1 MMSTANAR
9 CPQPNDAA
17 AIRLAHRRPAAT
29 ALLLVSVLAGCTR
42 PAPPTVP
49 PLPQP
54 LPEGAIT
61 EAPPRVNGNVG
72 SRQAFQPP
80 IVSYG
85 ALERPA
91 APQAAAGA
99 VGGDI
104 SLDFADTDI
113 REVAAQ
119 ILGTI
124 LKLNYTIDPAVHGTA
139 TLRTQQPLARS
150 QLLPTLESLLSQ
162 NGAALV
168 QTGSMYRV
176 VPIAQAAAVAAEAG
190 TAGIVTVPLHFVAAD
205 DLAKL
210 LQPFVG
216 DGGKISAAAG
226 NALLVSGSP
235 ETRDNLI
242 SLIQS
247 FDVNILA
254 GQSYALL
261 PVDNGGV
268 KDFATALQ
276 DAFRGQAGGAL
287 AGQLRVVP
295 MSRVNAVLVIAS
307 NPREIDQVQR
317 VYSLVEGQR
326 RRTIRSWR
334 VYYLQNSPAEDVAYV
349 LQQAFTPNNVTA
361 QPTSQTRRTGA
372 GGSTQGFGGAGGVL
386 GQGGQFGAP
395 GQGGGMG
402 GGMGSSP
409 LGAGTAGSIGSPLAQ
424 VPQAAVQA
432 QSPLLPV
439 AAAPLSGPADSSNGQ
454 AAEDTLRIIPDP
466 QNNALLLFGTGQ
478 ENDTIEAMLRKIDIL
493 PLQVRID
500 AVIAEV
506 QLNDNLQYGTQ
517 FFFQSGGLNG
527 MLNFATNTSAQTVAQ
542 AQLNLNFPGFILG
555 GHGVGGAPFALNA
568 LQQVTTVRV
577 LSSPELLVL
586 DNQPARLQVGDVVP
600 YLSQTSQSTITTGAP
615 VITSIN
621 YQQTG
626 VVLDVT
632 PRVNSGGLVTL
643 DISQEVSDVS
653 TTLTTPGINSP
664 TFFDRSISS
673 RVVVQDG
680 QTVGLAGLISDNTST
695 GNQGIPWLK
704 DVPILGVLA
713 GNQNNTRQRTELLML
728 LTPHVMHDQRD
739 ARALTEDMREQ
750 LVNAAA
756 VPQQLNKLPSSGS
769 ADPNAKLIRQI
780 QQNLEGKP
788 TSSDSRRIEDQGNG
802 AEVQLATTSSEQAAQ
817 EAWNA
822 LIKRYPDLLGGYQPE
837 FSTVEQDGRVAW
849 RVRIGGFDGMGSA
862 TAFCSRL
869 RVRGG
874 ACTAVSF

>member
-1 MMSTANAR
+1 MMSMTQAR
-9 CPQPNDAA
+9 RPPPGRGAWLRRRHSDAA
-17 AIRLAHRRPAAT
+17 RAVLMLAC
-29 ALLLVSVLAGCTR
+29 VLAGCTR
-42 PAPPTVP
+42 PTPLAVT
-49 PLPQP
+49 PLPAP

-61 EAPPRVNGNVG
+61 VAPPRVNGNVG
-72 SRQAFQPP
+72 SPQALQPP
-80 IVSYG
+80 ILSFG
-85 ALERPA
+85 TADLQAGQR
-91 APQAAAGA
+91 AAAGTA
-99 VGGDI
+99 GGDV

-113 REVAAQ
+113 REVVAQ

-168 QTGSMYRV
+168 RAGALYRV
-176 VPIAQAAAVAAEAG
+176 VPIAQAVAVAAEAG
-190 TAGIVTVPLHFVAAD
+190 TAGVVAVPLHFAAAE

-216 DGGKISAAAG
+216 DGGKIAAAPSG
-226 NALLVSGSP
+226 NALLVGGSP

-242 SLIQS
+242 GLIQS
-247 FDVNILA
+247 FDVNLLA

-261 PVDNGGV
+261 PVDSGGV
-268 KDFATALQ
+268 KDFATALL

-295 MSRVNAVLVIAS
+295 MSRANAVLVIAS
-307 NPREIDQVQR
+307 NPREIEQVQR
-317 VYSLVEGQR
+317 VYGLVERQR
-326 RRTIRSWR
+326 RQTIRSWH
-334 VYYLQNSPAEDVAYV
+334 VFYLQNSPAQDVAYV

-361 QPTSQTRRTGA
+361 RPTNETRRTAA
-372 GGSTQGFGGAGGVL
+372 GGAAQGQGSASGVL
-386 GQGGQFGAP
+386 GQSGQFGAG
-395 GQGGGMG
+395 GQSGGMG
-402 GGMGSSP
+402 AST
-409 LGAGTAGSIGSPLAQ
+409 LGAGAMGSAGSPLAQ
-424 VPQAAVQA
+424 VPQAAAQA
-432 QSPLLPV
+432 Q
-439 AAAPLSGPADSSNGQ
+439 AAPLPAVASPLAGPLEGGTGEAM
-454 AAEDTLRIIPDP
+454 EETLRIIPDP
-466 QNNALLLFGTGQ
+466 QNNALLIYGTAR
-478 ENDTIEAMLRKIDIL
+478 ENDTVEAMLRKIDIL

-517 FFFQSGGLNG
+517 FFFQAGGLNG
-527 MLNFATNTSAQTVAQ
+527 MLNFASLTAAQTPAQ
-542 AQLNLNFPGFILG
+542 TQLNLNFPGFFLG

-568 LQQVTTVRV
+568 LQQVTTVKV

-600 YLSQTSQSTITTGAP
+600 YLSQTSQSTETAGAP

-643 DISQEVSDVS
+643 DISQEVSDVA

-680 QTVGLAGLISDNTST
+680 QTVGLAGLISDNTTT

-704 DVPILGVLA
+704 DVPILGALA

-728 LTPHVMHDQRD
+728 LTPHVIHDQRD

-750 LVNAAA
+750 LINAAA
-756 VPQQLNKLPSSGS
+756 VPQQLNHLSSSGS
-769 ADPNAKLIRQI
+769 ADPNAKVIQQI
-780 QQNLEGKP
+780 QRELSQ
-788 TSSDSRRIEDQGNG
+788 
-802 AEVQLATTSSEQAAQ
+802 
-817 EAWNA
+817 
-822 LIKRYPDLLGGYQPE
+822 
-837 FSTVEQDGRVAW
+837 
-849 RVRIGGFDGMGSA
+849 
-862 TAFCSRL
+862 
-869 RVRGG
+869 
-874 ACTAVSF
+874 